1 MDKEEISLLI
11 YDADGKFIL
20 AWERHIIIDQ
30 DGSFVI
36 ANENVFLREKFNAR
50 ISGISTQTMRI
61 IFDSQSDKMEFM
73 LTYG

>member
-1 MDKEEISLLI
+1 MDKEISLLI
-11 YDADGKFIL
+11 YDADGKLIP

-36 ANENVFLREKFNAR
+36 ADEDVFLREKFNAQ
-50 ISGISTQTMRI
+50 ISGISTQTLRI